1 MGFALMRTRRTA
13 CYKKVFKALSDKH
26 EALTGRPLNPTL
38 IVTDF
43 EVRNKY
49 GTDVC
54 PYLIETIPKIFPL
67 DYFVKQK
74 DIRDQ
79 IQLLPNL

>member
-13 CYKKVFKALSDKH
+13 CYKRVFKELSDKH

-49 GTDVC
+49 IRYRCMT
-54 PYLIETIPKIFPL
+54 LI
-67 DYFVKQK
+67 
-74 DIRDQ
+74 
-79 IQLLPNL
+79 

>member
-13 CYKKVFKALSDKH
+13 CYKRVFKELSDKH

-49 GTDVC
+49 
-54 PYLIETIPKIFPL
+54 
-67 DYFVKQK
+67 
-74 DIRDQ
+74 IR
-79 IQLLPNL
+79 